1 MPVKLKRL
9 THYLRREGPLAAVLP
24 VVGVLVLAGLFL
36 HTLNGRL
43 RPVLEAVA
51 TSQAA
56 NLMTQAIAGAVD
68 NCLQENGMDY
78 GDFITI
84 ATDGSGKVT
93 SLTSNT
99 AANSRFKRQVVEA
112 VAALTGLGADRIAV
126 VLWQGGGAA
135 E

>member
-36 HTLNGRL
+36 HT
-43 RPVLEAVA
+43 PVLEAVA

-68 NCLQENGMDY
+68 NCLQENHLEY
-78 GDFITI
+78 GDFVSLER
-84 ATDGSGKVT
+84 DGAGKVT
-93 SLTSNT
+93 SITSNT
-99 AANSRFKRQVVEA
+99 AANSRFKRDVVEA
-112 VAALTGLGADRIAV
+112 VAR
-126 VLWQGGGAA
+126 
-135 E
+135 